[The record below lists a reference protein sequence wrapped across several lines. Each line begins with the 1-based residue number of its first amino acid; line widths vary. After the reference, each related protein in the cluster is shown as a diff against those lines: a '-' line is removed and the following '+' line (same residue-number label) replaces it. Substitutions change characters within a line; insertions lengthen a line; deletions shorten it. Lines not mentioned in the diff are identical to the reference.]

1 MNHIAKHGIAKE
13 KLMKHKGLITPFAI
27 GGLINVLIKNTTTLA
42 RGRKFGP
49 VIALGLVVSSICLGW
64 SVLPPS
70 APQLERGLFLAYGP
84 ADFVRSAGKPAPDL
98 RNFSLPNTQTEYR
111 LQIFNGGL
119 NSQFAGASSAVVTVN
134 GRQIASPADFN
145 QNVRLIERALIPAT
159 ENSLAVELRSAP
171 KTGLT
176 LRVVGVDTQPPTI
189 TAAAAPSANALG
201 WNNTDVTVSFSCG
214 DSISGIEN
222 CPSPVTV
229 TGEGAAQLITGTAT
243 DRAQNSS
250 EASLTIN
257 LDKTSPVLTVTSPAN
272 GAVVSDQTLT
282 VNGTISDALSG
293 VANVTCDDVAASLSG
308 ASFTCVRSLNQG
320 ANAITVEAADRAGN
334 RTSTVVNVTR
344 NPEVIEEEEGD
355 IKSARLAPDV
365 IFVGESE
372 PVTVSARIPYDH
384 TSGAPQVTLQRIDD
398 AGNVLGVEGLL
409 RDNGDAA
416 QGDLLAGD
424 GLFSFRNVYT
434 AVSSQQ
440 LLFRIS
446 YQQNGTELKSK
457 PLHLGFYDR
466 LTDEQINAILSTQQ
480 GAAQNFAS
488 LSPSLGE
495 AEAIAAV
502 LAQLRQNPLVITAGL
517 SADDST
523 ISVLYSPG
531 IIGAIYLYEPRTRGG
546 GSGGSST
553 LNRTNPTQFGN
564 FASAVS
570 TVPMA
575 DDSEDEEDEENKI
588 DSRRAII
595 LSPFHSQFAPHDE
608 SPELKQLFE
617 EKSCPAYE
625 VTYLLNQAASVD
637 SFKSLDQYGI
647 VAIVSHGTKLWQ
659 GLFGPHGGFHGIPIG
674 TEVYSLITSEEA
686 TAAAVGQRQFDLVSG
701 RLGIVTLSSRE
712 SNVPAT
718 KFGILPTFI
727 PYYSEGE
734 FPNSLVYLGTCH
746 SAANDTMSQA
756 FLQQGAKTYLGFSKV
771 VSAIWAREVALDFF
785 EKFLGDPLKVAGGAD
800 GAFTPNQYDILPCLQ
815 RNGNLFA
822 FCNTPEDME
831 RERRRHGAL
840 FKLVGSEELER
851 PNLLLNA
858 GFEAGDMDGWDF
870 AFESTVVS
878 QLGDVQPEDGDYMG
892 MVFKNTSKNFWF
904 GWLQQEFCLPTDVTR
919 IEFDWNFITE
929 QQCDSL
935 TDSPDVLQVRLVTED
950 YYELYHPVLDTDVQ
964 KLCSQFRPTTIDL
977 PSEGTARAAGW
988 QHASIDIT
996 EVAQRMNG
1004 KKVQLVFEVT
1014 SWGQHM
1020 NRTADTVVLIDNIKI
1035 VREDDAP

>member
-1 MNHIAKHGIAKE
+1 
-13 KLMKHKGLITPFAI
+13 MKHKRLITLFAI
-27 GGLINVLIKNTTTLA
+27 GGLINVLTRNTATLV

-64 SVLPPS
+64 SVLPSS

-84 ADFVRSAGKPAPDL
+84 ADFVRSAGKPVPDI
-98 RNFSLPNTQTEYR
+98 RNFSLPNTQTEYK

-119 NSQFAGASSAVVTVN
+119 NSQFAGASSALVTVN

-145 QNVRLIERALIPAT
+145 QNVRLIEKALVPAAA
-159 ENSLAVELRSAP
+159 NSLAVELRSGP

-201 WNNTDVTVSFSCG
+201 WNNTNVTVSFSCG

-222 CPSPVTV
+222 CPSPSMVTSD
-229 TGEGAAQLITGTAT
+229 GAAQLVTGTAT

-250 EASLTIN
+250 VASLTIN
-257 LDKTSPVLTVTSPAN
+257 LDKTSPVLNVTSPAN
-272 GAVVSDQTLT
+272 GAVVSDQTVTLT
-282 VNGTISDALSG
+282 GTTSDALSG
-293 VANVTCDDVAASLSG
+293 VANITCDGVAASLSG
-308 ASFTCVRSLNQG
+308 ASFTCTQPLNQG
-320 ANAITVEAADRAGN
+320 ANAITVEAGDRAGN
-334 RTSTVVNVTR
+334 RASTVVNVTR
-344 NPEVIEEEEGD
+344 NPEVIEEEEAD
-355 IKSARLAPDV
+355 IKTARLTPDV

-372 PVTVSARIPYDH
+372 QVTVSARIPYEP
-384 TSGAPQVTLQRIDD
+384 TSGAPQVTLQRIDAD
-398 AGNVLGVEGLL
+398 GNVLGVEGLL
-409 RDNGDAA
+409 RDNGDAE

-424 GLFSFRNVYT
+424 GVFSFRKMYT
-434 AVSSQQ
+434 AVSSEQ
-440 LLFRIS
+440 LLFRVS
-446 YQQNGTELKSK
+446 HQQGGAELKSK
-457 PLHLGFYDR
+457 PLPLGFYDR
-466 LTDEQINAILSTQQ
+466 LTESQINAILSTQQ
-480 GAAQNFAS
+480 TAAQNITTLA
-488 LSPSLGE
+488 LSMGE
-495 AEAIAAV
+495 AEARTAV

-531 IIGAIYLYEPRTRGG
+531 IIGAIYLVQPRTRGG
-546 GSGGSST
+546 GSSGSPT
-553 LNRTNPTQFGN
+553 LNRSSSTEFSN

-575 DDSEDEEDEENKI
+575 DNSEDEEEEENKI
-588 DSRRAII
+588 DSRKAII

-608 SPELKQLFE
+608 SPELKQLLE
-617 EKSCPAYE
+617 EKACPVYE
-625 VTYLLNQAASVD
+625 VTYHLDQAASVD
-637 SFKSLDQYGI
+637 SFKNLDQYGI

-659 GLFGPHGGFHGIPIG
+659 GLFGPRGGFHGIPIG

-686 TAAAVGQRQFDLVSG
+686 TAAAVVQREFDLVSG
-701 RLGIVTLSSRE
+701 RLGLITLSSIE

-771 VSAIWAREVALDFF
+771 VSALWAREVAVDFF

-815 RNGNLFA
+815 RNGHLSF
-822 FCNTPEDME
+822 FCSTPEDME
-831 RERRRHGAL
+831 QERRAHGAL
-840 FKLVGSEELER
+840 FKMVGSEELER
-851 PNLLLNA
+851 PNLLLNPD
-858 GFEAGDMDGWDF
+858 FEVGDMDGWGF
-870 AFESTVVS
+870 FESTVVS
-878 QLGDVQPEDGDYMG
+878 QLGDIQPESGDYMG
-892 MVFKNTSKNFWF
+892 MVFKNTMKNYWF
-904 GWLQQEFCLPTDVTR
+904 GTLYQEFCLPTDVTR

-935 TDSPDVLQVRLVTED
+935 TSSPDLLQVRLVVAD
-950 YYELYHPVLDTDVQ
+950 YYELYHPVLDTNVE
-964 KLCSQFRPTTIDL
+964 KLCSKFKPTTIDL
-977 PSEGTARAAGW
+977 PSEGTARATGW

-1004 KKVQLVFEVT
+1004 KKVYLVFELAA
-1014 SWGQHM
+1014 QHPDM
-1020 NRTADTVVLIDNIKI
+1020 NRSTDTVVLIDNIKI
-1035 VREDDAP
+1035 IRETDAP